1 MIGITDQRI
10 IIKTSESPIRS
21 DYNHQPSLK
30 EFPYIIRWRDDRC
43 KRCGCCTA
51 VCPMKAI
58 EPTVKVQRIVQSEGP
73 VPTPITMRRIVHV
86 IEQVRDIE
94 RYCTGCGV
102 CSLVCP
108 NGAIEPEYNPQN
120 KFLFYKNKGG
130 EGYKRGGRRNDPS
143 VSTLDRLKF
152 TRISMLTDPAL
163 DAGRHEFHV
172 RTLLG
177 RILPPEEL
185 PLKTI
190 NGKLTVDKNNGKF
203 IPPLREIFPIMI
215 GSMSVGALSPPMWE
229 GLAMGVAYL
238 NEIEGLPVVMCTGE
252 GGVPPRLLKSRYLKY
267 FILQIASGY
276 FGWDE
281 IIHALPEMVEDP
293 AGIEIKYGQ
302 GAKPGDGGLLMA
314 QKVLKL
320 IANIRGVPQFVDLA
334 SPPTHQTKY
343 SIEEAVAKMIQ
354 SMSMAWGF
362 RVPVYPKISG
372 TKTARAVLNNLAR
385 NPYASALSID
395 GEDGGTGAAYN
406 VSMDKMGHPIAS
418 NIRECYLDLVKQ
430 GKQNELPLIAAGGI
444 GKKGNLAANTAA
456 LIMLGASAVSV
467 GKYIMQATADCL
479 GDEYNRCNICNT
491 GKCPRGI
498 TTQDPKLYRRL
509 DPDKVAERLVEVF
522 RAANVELKKIFAPM
536 GRSTELPIGMSD
548 GLSID
553 DRAMAEKLEISYAC

>member
-1 MIGITDQRI
+1 MEPAAGITLDN
-10 IIKTSESPIRS
+10 
-21 DYNHQPSLK
+21 NHKLSLK
-30 EFPYIIRWRDDRC
+30 ELPYLIRWRDDRC
-43 KRCGCCTA
+43 KRCGRCTA
-51 VCPMKAI
+51 VCPVKAI
-58 EPTVKVQRIVQSEGP
+58 EPGVRVQRVTFSEGP
-73 VPTPITMRRIVHV
+73 VPKPGSQRRVVHV
-86 IEQVRDIE
+86 VEQVLDAARN
-94 RYCTGCGV
+94 CVGCAT

-108 NGAIEPEYNPQN
+108 NEAIEPELNPNN
-120 KFLFYKNKGG
+120 KILHYKNTGG
-130 EGYKRGGRRNDPS
+130 DGYKRGGRRNDPS
-143 VSTLDRLKF
+143 ISVLDRLKF

-163 DAGRHEFHV
+163 DAGRHEFRV
-172 RTLLG
+172 RSLLG

-185 PLKTI
+185 PLKA
-190 NGKLTVDKNNGKF
+190 VDGRLIVDSRAGRF
-203 IPPLREIFPIMI
+203 IPPVREIFPIMI

-229 GLAMGVAYL
+229 GLAMGIAYL
-238 NEIEGLPVVMCTGE
+238 NEVEGLPVVMASGE
-252 GGVPPRLLKSRYLKY
+252 GGMPPRLLRSRYLKY
-267 FILQIASGY
+267 FIIQIASGY

-281 IIHALPEMVEDP
+281 IVRALPHMVEDP
-293 AGIEIKYGQ
+293 AAIEIKYGQ

-320 IANIRGVPQFVDLA
+320 ISGIRGVPQFVDLA

-385 NPYASALSID
+385 NPFAAALSID

-406 VSMDKMGHPIAS
+406 VSLDKMGHPIAS
-418 NIRECYLDLVKQ
+418 NLRECYLDLVRQ
-430 GKQNELPLIAAGGI
+430 GKQNELPLIAAGGV
-444 GKKGNLAANTAA
+444 GKRGNLAANAAA
-456 LIMLGASAVSV
+456 LIMLGASVVSI
-467 GKYIMQATADCL
+467 GKYIMQSAANCF
-479 GDEYNRCNICNT
+479 GDEHNRCNLCNT

-509 DPDKVAERLVEVF
+509 DADIVAMRTVEVF
-522 RAANVELKKIFAPM
+522 KSANTELKKIFAPM

-553 DRAMAEKLEISYAC
+553 DKAMAERLGISYAC

>member
-1 MIGITDQRI
+1 MEPATKLDH
-10 IIKTSESPIRS
+10 
-21 DYNHQPSLK
+21 NHQLSLR
-30 EFPYIIRWRDDRC
+30 EFPYIIRWREDRC
-43 KRCGCCTA
+43 TRCGRCTA
-51 VCPMKAI
+51 VCPIKAI
-58 EPTVKVQRIVQSEGP
+58 EPTVKLQRIVTSEGP
-73 VPTPITMRRIVHV
+73 TPTPTAVRKIVHAV
-86 IEQVRDIE
+86 EQVTDIN
-94 RYCTGCGV
+94 RYCTGCGT
-102 CSLVCP
+102 CTLVCP
-108 NGAIEPEYNPQN
+108 NDAIEPEYNPQN
-120 KFLFYKNKGG
+120 KFLHFKNRGG

-143 VSTLDRLKF
+143 ISTLDRLKF

-163 DAGRHEFHV
+163 DAGRHEFRV
-172 RTLLG
+172 RTYLG
-177 RILPPEEL
+177 RILPADEL
-185 PLKTI
+185 PLITT
-190 NGKLTVDKNNGKF
+190 NGKLLIDKQNDKF
-203 IPPLREIFPIMI
+203 IPPVREIFPIMI
-215 GSMSVGALSPPMWE
+215 GSMSVGALSPTMWE
-229 GLAMGVAYL
+229 GLAMGVTYL

-252 GGVPPRLLKSRYLKY
+252 GGVPPRLLKSRFLKY
-267 FILQIASGY
+267 ITLQIASGY

-281 IIHALPEMVEDP
+281 IVHSIPHMVEDP
-293 AGIEIKYGQ
+293 AAIEIKYGQ

-320 IANIRGVPQFVDLA
+320 IASIRGVPQFVDLA

-372 TKTARAVLNNLAR
+372 TKTARSVLNNLAR
-385 NPYASALSID
+385 NPYAAALSID

-418 NIRECYLDLVKQ
+418 NIRECYLDLVRQ
-430 GKQNELPLIAAGGI
+430 GKQNELPLIAAGGV
-444 GKKGNLAANTAA
+444 GKKGNLAANAAA

-467 GKYIMQATADCL
+467 GKYIMQAAANCF
-479 GDEYNRCNICNT
+479 GDEFNRCNLCNT

-509 DPDKVAERLVEVF
+509 DSDKVAERVVEIF
-522 RAANVELKKIFAPM
+522 KSANVELKKIFAPM

-553 DRAMAEKLEISYAC
+553 DKAMADRLEISYAC

>member
-1 MIGITDQRI
+1 M
-10 IIKTSESPIRS
+10 
-21 DYNHQPSLK
+21 
-30 EFPYIIRWRDDRC
+30 
-43 KRCGCCTA
+43 
-51 VCPMKAI
+51 
-58 EPTVKVQRIVQSEGP
+58 VKVKRTVTSEGP
-73 VPTPITMRRIVHV
+73 VPTPKAVRSNTHV
-86 IEQVRDIE
+86 VEQVMDME
-94 RYCTGCGV
+94 RYCTGCGT
-102 CSLVCP
+102 CALVCP
-108 NGAIEPEYNPQN
+108 NEAIEPELNHQS
-120 KFLFYKNKGG
+120 KFLHYKNKGG
-130 EGYKRGGRRNDPS
+130 DGYKRGGRRNDPTM
-143 VSTLDRLKF
+143 STLDRLKF

-163 DAGRHEFHV
+163 DAGRHEF
-172 RTLLG
+172 RIRSLLG
-177 RILPPEEL
+177 RVMHPEDL
-185 PLKTI
+185 PLTTDEGRLVLDNK
-190 NGKLTVDKNNGKF
+190 KSVF
-203 IPPLREIFPIMI
+203 VPPVREIFPVMI

-238 NEIEGLPVVMCTGE
+238 NEVEGLPVVMASGE
-252 GGVPPRLLKSRYLKY
+252 GGMPPRLLRSKYLKY
-267 FILQIASGY
+267 FIIQIASGY

-281 IIHALPEMVEDP
+281 IIHALPHMVEDP
-293 AGIEIKYGQ
+293 AAIEIKYGQ

-320 IANIRGVPQFVDLA
+320 IAKIRGVPQFVDLA

-372 TKTARAVLNNLAR
+372 TKTAKAVLNNLAR
-385 NPYASALSID
+385 NPYAAALSID

-430 GKQNELPLIAAGGI
+430 GKQNELPLIAAGGV
-444 GKKGNLAANTAA
+444 GKKGNLAANAAA
-456 LIMLGASAVSV
+456 LIMLGASAVAI
-467 GKYIMQATADCL
+467 GKYIMQAAADCF
-479 GDEYNRCNICNT
+479 GDEYNRCNLCNT

-509 DPDKVAERLVEVF
+509 DSDKVAERVVEVF
-522 RAANVELKKIFAPM
+522 KAADVELRKIFAPM

-553 DRAMAEKLEISYAC
+553 DKAMAERLGISYAC

>member
-1 MIGITDQRI
+1 MEPASTLDH
-10 IIKTSESPIRS
+10 
-21 DYNHQPSLK
+21 NHQLSLK
-30 EFPYIIRWRDDRC
+30 ELPYIIRWRDDRC
-43 KRCGCCTA
+43 TRCGQCTA
-51 VCPMKAI
+51 VCPIKAI
-58 EPTVKVQRIVQSEGP
+58 EPTVKVHRTVTSAGP
-73 VPTPITMRRIVHV
+73 VPTPTAERKIIHI
-86 IEQVRDIE
+86 IEQVTRDIN
-94 RYCTGCGV
+94 RACTGCGA

-108 NGAIEPEYNPQN
+108 NDAIEPEYNPQN
-120 KFLFYKNKGG
+120 KFLLFKNRGG
-130 EGYKRGGRRNDPS
+130 EGYRRGGRRNDPS
-143 VSTLDRLKF
+143 LSTLDRLKF

-163 DAGRHEFHV
+163 DAGRHEFRV

-185 PLKTI
+185 PLKRV
-190 NGKLTVDKNNGKF
+190 NGKLAVDSENGKF
-203 IPPLREIFPIMI
+203 IPPVREIFPIMI
-215 GSMSVGALSPPMWE
+215 GSMSMGALSPPMWE

-238 NEIEGLPVVMCTGE
+238 NEVDGLPVVMCTGE

-267 FILQIASGY
+267 IILQIASGY

-281 IIHALPEMVEDP
+281 IVHSIPHMVEDP

-320 IANIRGVPQFVDLA
+320 IASIRGVPQFVDLA

-385 NPYASALSID
+385 NPYAAALSID

-406 VSMDKMGHPIAS
+406 VSIDKMGHPIAS
-418 NIRECYLDLVKQ
+418 NIRECYLDLVRQ
-430 GKQNELPLIAAGGI
+430 GKQNELPLIAAGGV
-444 GKKGNLAANTAA
+444 GKRGNLAANAAA
-456 LIMLGASAVSV
+456 LIMLGASAVSI
-467 GKYIMQATADCL
+467 GKYLMQATANCF
-479 GDEYNRCNICNT
+479 GNEFNRCNVCNT

-509 DPDKVAERLVEVF
+509 DSDKVAERVVEVF
-522 RAANVELKKIFAPM
+522 RSANIELKKIFAPM

-548 GLSID
+548 GLSIND
-553 DRAMAEKLEISYAC
+553 KAMADRLEISYAC